1 MIRISSVL
9 FYRVAADKVKVT
21 VQSTDNT
28 KLYVYGIS
36 VIPAGLYINIMII
49 DGSIRVLGIID
60 GSIMVLGI
68 IDGSIRVLGIIDGSI
83 MVLGIIDGSIRVLG
97 IIGHKSKRVPKQ
109 VCSIGN

>member
-49 DGSIRVLGIID
+49 DGSIRVLGII
-60 GSIMVLGI
+60 
-68 IDGSIRVLGIIDGSI
+68 
-83 MVLGIIDGSIRVLG
+83 
-97 IIGHKSKRVPKQ
+97 GHKSKRVPKQ